1 MRKMMAAIVFLL
13 AAQSGWAGVSYEFIQ
28 SSQSDIEQI
37 PSTNLTGRA
46 ILDGSRSR
54 IDFVSGNIY
63 APGAYVLSTDGN
75 KTQLWVDPVTKTY
88 SEINSAAIA
97 AGYGAANVKIENFK
111 ASTTKLDDHQTVAG
125 IATDHYR
132 LTISYD
138 MTLPYGNMPL
148 TQNIHEDI
156 DKWTTDQFG
165 EVANSFLAGGGIQ
178 TGNPQLDQIIQA
190 ETTSIKGFPLRQ
202 TVVVST
208 TNPRGKAPGSELKLS
223 NVRRQQRDLLVTS
236 IRTMNPV
243 AAAFTVPSTFRKIDA
258 AEQQKNLAK
267 PSQVTV
273 LSFEPVSQ

>member
-46 ILDGSRSR
+46 ILDGARSR

-111 ASTTKLDDHQTVAG
+111 AATTKLDDHQTIAG

-165 EVANSFLAGGGIQ
+165 DVTNSFLAGGGIQ

-243 AAAFTVPSTFRKIDA
+243 AAAFTVPSTFQKIDA